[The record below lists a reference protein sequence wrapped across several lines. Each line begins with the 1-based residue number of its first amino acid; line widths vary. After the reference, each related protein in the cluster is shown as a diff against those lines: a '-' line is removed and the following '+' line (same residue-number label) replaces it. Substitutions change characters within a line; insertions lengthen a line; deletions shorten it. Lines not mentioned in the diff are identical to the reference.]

1 MGAVMTKQELT
12 ECIDTYGR
20 DIYSFCRHLTGNVQ
34 EADELYQDTWLKA
47 VELLEDIDSAG
58 NVKGYCLSV
67 ALRLWKNRKRKFAWR
82 KRIAGTQDYL
92 DEDGLEYI
100 SDSSPTSEERILEE
114 ERDRMVWNAVES
126 LPEKLKTVILLYYME
141 ELSVSQTAAAAGV
154 PEGTVKSRLY
164 QARKLLERKLEG
176 VL

>member
-1 MGAVMTKQELT
+1 MTKQELT

-34 EADELYQDTWLKA
+34 EADELYQDTWLKTL
-47 VELLEDIDSAG
+47 ELLENIDSTG
-58 NVKGYCLSV
+58 NVKSYCLSV

-92 DEDGLEYI
+92 DEEGNEYL
-100 SDSSPTSEERILEE
+100 SDSGPTSEERILAE
-114 ERDRMVWNAVES
+114 ERDRTVRNAVGT
-126 LPEKLKTVILLYYME
+126 LPEKLKAVILMYYME
-141 ELSVSQTAAAAGV
+141 ELNIAQIAAVAGV

-164 QARKLLERKLEG
+164 QARKLLEQKLEG
-176 VL
+176 VLYEK

>member
-1 MGAVMTKQELT
+1 MTKQELT

-20 DIYSFCRHLTGNVQ
+20 DIYSFCRHMTGNVQ
-34 EADELYQDTWLKA
+34 EAEELYQDTWLKT
-47 VELLEDIDSAG
+47 VELLESIDSTG
-58 NVKGYCLSV
+58 NVKSYCLTV

-92 DEDGLEYI
+92 DDEGLEYI
-100 SDSSPTSEERILEE
+100 SDDSPTSEEQILEK
-114 ERDRMVWNAVES
+114 ERDRLVWNAVGE

-141 ELSVSQTAAAAGV
+141 ELGISQIAELAGV
-154 PEGTVKSRLY
+154 PVGTVKSRLY
-164 QARKLLERKLEG
+164 QARKLLEQKLEG

>member
-1 MGAVMTKQELT
+1 MTKQELT

-20 DIYSFCRHLTGNVQ
+20 DIYSFCRHMTGNVQ
-34 EADELYQDTWLKA
+34 EAEELYQDTWLKT
-47 VELLEDIDSAG
+47 VELLESIDSTG
-58 NVKGYCLSV
+58 NVKSYCLSV

-82 KRIAGTQDYL
+82 RRIAGTQDYL
-92 DEDGLEYI
+92 DEEGLEYI
-100 SDSSPTSEERILEE
+100 SDNSPTSEEWILEK
-114 ERDRMVWNAVES
+114 ERDRLVWNAVGE

-141 ELSVSQTAAAAGV
+141 ELSISQVAAAAGV

-164 QARKLLERKLEG
+164 QARKLLEQKLEG

>member
-1 MGAVMTKQELT
+1 MTKQELT

-20 DIYSFCRHLTGNVQ
+20 DIYSFCRHMTGNVQ
-34 EADELYQDTWLKA
+34 EAEELYQDTWLKT
-47 VELLEDIDSAG
+47 VELLESIDSTG
-58 NVKGYCLSV
+58 NVKSYCLSV

-82 KRIAGTQDYL
+82 RRIAGTRDYL
-92 DEDGLEYI
+92 DEEGLEYI
-100 SDSSPTSEERILEE
+100 SDNSPTSEEWILEK
-114 ERDRMVWNAVES
+114 ERDRLVWSAVGE

-141 ELSVSQTAAAAGV
+141 ELSISQVAAAAGV

-164 QARKLLERKLEG
+164 QARKLLEQKLEG

>member
-1 MGAVMTKQELT
+1 MTKQELT

-34 EADELYQDTWLKA
+34 EADELYQDTWLKT
-47 VELLEDIDSAG
+47 VELLESIDSAG
-58 NVKGYCLSV
+58 NVKSYCLSV
-67 ALRLWKNRKRKFAWR
+67 AMRIWKNKKRKFAWR

-92 DEDGLEYI
+92 DEEGLEYLG
-100 SDSSPTSEERILEE
+100 DDRPTSEEWILEK
-114 ERDRMVWNAVES
+114 ERDNIVRNAVET

-141 ELSVSQTAAAAGV
+141 ELNISQIAAVAGV

-164 QARKLLERKLEG
+164 QARKILEKKLEG
-176 VL
+176 VLNEK

>member
-1 MGAVMTKQELT
+1 MTKQELT

-34 EADELYQDTWLKA
+34 EAEELYQDTWLKT
-47 VELLEDIDSAG
+47 VELLESIDSTG
-58 NVKGYCLSV
+58 NVKSYCLSV
-67 ALRLWKNRKRKFAWR
+67 AMRIWKNKKRKFAWR

-92 DEDGLEYI
+92 DEEGLEYI
-100 SDSSPTSEERILEE
+100 SDGRPASEEQILVK
-114 ERDRMVWNAVES
+114 ERDRLVWSAVGE

-141 ELSVSQTAAAAGV
+141 DMGISQIAEMAGV
-154 PEGTVKSRLY
+154 PVGTIKSRLY

>member
-1 MGAVMTKQELT
+1 MTKQELT

-20 DIYSFCRHLTGNVQ
+20 DIYSFCRHLTGNMQ

-47 VELLEDIDSAG
+47 VELLEDINSAG
-58 NVKGYCLSV
+58 NVKSYCLSV

-92 DEDGLEYI
+92 DEEGLEYI
-100 SDSSPTSEERILEE
+100 SDNSPTSEERILEE
-114 ERDRMVWNAVES
+114 ERDRMVWNAVEA

-141 ELSVSQTAAAAGV
+141 ELSVSQTAEAAGV

-164 QARKLLERKLEG
+164 QARKLLEQKLEG
-176 VL
+176 VLYE